1 MYQLFKALRPILW
14 LLHLAVVLLAVYAVI
29 TLLEGATF
37 WGSAGLEEQL
47 RRGLFLAAGYGLLGL
62 GTDWLIHYR
71 IPRLSQL
78 KASRRALLIYLWRS
92 YLIPL
97 LPCLLLPMGY
107 GTLWHPPVS
116 PVEKL
121 TALLLLSLLLL
132 CLFSLV
138 NQLALARHFLATNAR
153 AVAIA
158 RLRLAKVEGDEAV
171 AAEGNCHGLE
181 GYIAFCRQENRVL
194 AYDEQGQT
202 VLLGFRSLS
211 KVKLAL
217 RGDKRF
223 FMKGGWILRFDAL
236 DRQELIPETRAKKL
250 YLKHTSNYFVLNK
263 NDVSAFADWLKE
275 VGTSGNPRLN

>member
-1 MYQLFKALRPILW
+1 MYHLFKALRPILW
-14 LLHLAVVLLAVYAVI
+14 LLHLAVVLLAVYAII

-37 WGSAGLEEQL
+37 WGSAGLEEVVQ
-47 RRGLFLAAGYGLLGL
+47 RGLFLTAGYGLLGL
-62 GTDWLIHYR
+62 GTDWLIRYGQ
-71 IPRLSQL
+71 PRLSQL
-78 KASRRALLIYLWRS
+78 QASRQALLIYLWRS
-92 YLIPL
+92 FLIPL
-97 LPCLLLPMGY
+97 LPFLLLPMGY
-107 GTLWHPPVS
+107 SSLWHTPVS

-121 TALLLLSLLLL
+121 PALLLLSLLLL

-138 NQLALARHFLATNAR
+138 NQLALARYFLATNAR
-153 AVAIA
+153 AAAIA
-158 RLRLAKVEGDEAV
+158 RLRLAKAKGSDGAEAEENFHEL
-171 AAEGNCHGLE
+171 A
-181 GYIAFCRQENRVL
+181 GYMAFCKQENRVL

-202 VLLGFRSLS
+202 VLLRFRTLS

-217 RGDKRF
+217 QGDERF

-275 VGTSGNPRLN
+275 VGRPGSGRPN